1 MQEKVK
7 KGLGKGLDAL
17 LPPGPMDSRRILEIG
32 ITKLRPNKRQPREIM
47 KDEAI
52 DELVLSIREHGILQP
67 ILAHAVGDGNY
78 EIIAG
83 ERRWRAAQKAGLSSV
98 PVILKDIEE
107 VEILEVALVE
117 NIQRENLNAIELAKA
132 YKVFIDEFD
141 YTQEELSKKV
151 GKERATVAN
160 TLRLLTL
167 PESCKK
173 ALYEEL
179 ITVGHAKAILS
190 AKHRDEQERILLEI
204 IRKGLSVREAEK
216 LASAKASPRPARR
229 EQKRD
234 PNELAAEREMGKK
247 LGMKVEI
254 KRSGKGGSVLIH
266 FGSDEE
272 LNHIYEWIC
281 YLDRRKK

>member
-1 MQEKVK
+1 LQEKFK
-7 KGLGKGLDAL
+7 KGLGRGLDAL
-17 LPPGPMDSRRILEIG
+17 LPPGTLDSKRILEIG
-32 ITKLRPNKRQPREIM
+32 ITHLKPNKRQPREIM

-52 DELVLSIREHGILQP
+52 DELVLSIKAHGILQP
-67 ILAHAVGDGNY
+67 ILAHSVGDGNY

-83 ERRWRAAQKAGLSSV
+83 ERRWRAAQRAGLSTV

-117 NIQRENLNAIELAKA
+117 NIQRENLNAMELAKA

-167 PESCKK
+167 PDHAKK

-190 AKHRDEQERILLEI
+190 AKNREAQEILLTEI

-216 LASAKASPRPARR
+216 LASAKPKGHAPK
-229 EQKRD
+229 EKTRD
-234 PNELAAEREMGKK
+234 PNELAAQKEMEKK
-247 LGMKVEI
+247 IGLKVEI
-254 KRSGKGGSVLIH
+254 KKAGRSGTVSIH
-266 FGSDEE
+266 FKNDDE
-272 LNHIYEWIC
+272 LNHIWEWIC

>member
-32 ITKLRPNKRQPREIM
+32 ITRLKPNKRQPREIM

-216 LASAKASPRPARR
+216 LASAKASPRPARH

-254 KRSGKGGSVLIH
+254 KRSGKGGSVSIH

>member
-1 MQEKVK
+1 LPEKVK
-7 KGLGKGLDAL
+7 KGLGRGLDAL
-17 LPPGPMDSRRILEIG
+17 LPPGSLESKRILDLG
-32 ITKLRPNKRQPREIM
+32 ITHLKPNKRQPREIM

-52 DELVLSIREHGILQP
+52 DELVQSIKEHGILQP
-67 ILAHAVGDGNY
+67 ILAHALGDGHY

-83 ERRWRAAQKAGLSSV
+83 ERRWRAAQKAGLSTV

-117 NIQRENLNAIELAKA
+117 NIQRENLNAMELAKA

-167 PESCKK
+167 SEAAKK
-173 ALYEEL
+173 ALYEDI
-179 ITVGHAKAILS
+179 ITVGHAKAILM
-190 AKHRDEQERILLEI
+190 AKTRELQDHLLLEI
-204 IRKGLSVREAEK
+204 IKRGLSVREAEK
-216 LASAKASPRPARR
+216 LASPKNKPVAAKEHR
-229 EQKRD
+229 KD
-234 PNELAAEREMGKK
+234 PDELSAERAMEKK
-247 LGMKVEI
+247 IGLKVEI
-254 KRSGKGGSVLIH
+254 RKSGKAGTVAIH
-266 FGSDEE
+266 FKNDDE

>member
-1 MQEKVK
+1 
-7 KGLGKGLDAL
+7 
-17 LPPGPMDSRRILEIG
+17 MDSRRILEIG

-254 KRSGKGGSVLIH
+254 KRSGKGGSVSIH

>member
-1 MQEKVK
+1 LQEKVK

>member
-1 MQEKVK
+1 M
-7 KGLGKGLDAL
+7 
-17 LPPGPMDSRRILEIG
+17 
-32 ITKLRPNKRQPREIM
+32 
-47 KDEAI
+47 
-52 DELVLSIREHGILQP
+52 
-67 ILAHAVGDGNY
+67 
-78 EIIAG
+78 
-83 ERRWRAAQKAGLSSV
+83 
-98 PVILKDIEE
+98 ILKDIEE

>member
-254 KRSGKGGSVLIH
+254 KRSGKGGSVSIH

>member
-7 KGLGKGLDAL
+7 KGLGRGLDAL
-17 LPPGPMDSRRILEIG
+17 LPPGPMDTKRILEIG

-167 PESCKK
+167 PESAKK

-204 IRKGLSVREAEK
+204 IRKGLSVRETEK
-216 LASAKASPRPARR
+216 LASGKTSAKPVRH

-234 PNELAAEREMGKK
+234 PNELAAEREMAKK

-254 KRSGKGGSVLIH
+254 RRSGKGGSVSIH
-266 FGSDEE
+266 FGNDEE

>member
-1 MQEKVK
+1 
-7 KGLGKGLDAL
+7 
-17 LPPGPMDSRRILEIG
+17 MDSKRILEIG
-32 ITKLRPNKRQPREIM
+32 ISRLRPNRRQPREIM
-47 KDEAI
+47 KDAAI
-52 DELVLSIREHGILQP
+52 DELVLSIKEHGILQP

-83 ERRWRAAQKAGLSSV
+83 ERRWRAAQKAGLSVV

-132 YKVFIDEFD
+132 YKIFVDEFD

-151 GKERATVAN
+151 GKDRATVAN
-160 TLRLLTL
+160 TMRLLSL
-167 PESCKK
+167 PESAKK

-190 AKHRDEQERILLEI
+190 ARHREDQEKVLLEI
-204 IRKGLSVREAEK
+204 IKKGLSVREAEK
-216 LASAKASPRPARR
+216 LAAATGRPAPPKPR
-229 EQKRD
+229 EPRRD
-234 PNELAAEREMGKK
+234 PNEIAAEKEMAKK

-254 KRSGKGGSVLIH
+254 KRSGKGGTVSIH
-266 FGSDEE
+266 FGSEE
-272 LNHIYEWIC
+272 DLHHIYEWIC

>member
-151 GKERATVAN
+151 GKERTTVAN

>member
-1 MQEKVK
+1 LQEKVK

-254 KRSGKGGSVLIH
+254 KRSGKGGSVSIH